1 MLRAILW
8 IGLVLAVIYLLLLL
22 YVYFFQDEMY
32 YFPSPFISRTPV
44 DVNLDYDEVFF
55 RTKDDL
61 KLHGWWIPAEIE
73 TEATKTILFC
83 HGNAGNISD
92 RIEMVQLLHQLGLNV
107 WIFDYRGYGKSQG
120 QPSQKGTYKDAKAA
134 WNYLVEIRG
143 LNSTDI
149 IIMGRSLGGA
159 VAAWLANR
167 VQPSAVI
174 LESTFTSASDLAAE
188 LYPYFPVRW
197 MVKYRYPTLKYVKK
211 ITVPKFFAH
220 SRDDEVIPFHHGLK
234 LYEAAGEPKTFIELE
249 GSHGNGFM
257 QTGQRYK
264 KALNSFIS
272 DLQN

>member
-1 MLRAILW
+1 MGLIL
-8 IGLVLAVIYLLLLL
+8 GLILGLIYLLLLSF
-22 YVYFFQDEMY
+22 VYFFQDQMY
-32 YFPSPFISRTPV
+32 YFPSNVISRTPSV
-44 DVNLDYDEVFF
+44 VGLNFDEVFF
-55 RTKDDL
+55 RTKDGL
-61 KLHGWWIPAEIE
+61 KLHGWWIPADSE
-73 TEATKTILFC
+73 TAASKTILFC

-92 RIEMVQLLHQLGLNV
+92 RIETVQLLHQLGLNV

-120 QPSQKGTYKDAKAA
+120 KPSQKGTYKDAKAA
-134 WNYLVEIRG
+134 WNYLVDIRK